1 MRLNTNY
8 KNCGT
13 FITLGFETQLNL
25 FSKNHNFE
33 KKKKSSNKYP
43 KKNLSFKIFKKQK
56 KDKNVYKNNTFNIK
70 GEINIQKCSTQI
82 TF

>member
-8 KNCGT
+8 KNCDT

-43 KKNLSFKIFKKQK
+43 KKKIFLLRFLKSRKKTK
-56 KDKNVYKNNTFNIK
+56 MYIK
-70 GEINIQKCSTQI
+70 IILSISKEK
-82 TF
+82 